1 MRGSRTALEAAA
13 GRRRPAQVCGG
24 GARAGVEDLGRLRA
38 EVLTARGAYYKA
50 LDAYRELDGGASL
63 AAGDRTKLRAHLLEA
78 HEAYE
83 RAQERLHEAVAEHQ
97 RSRG

>member
-1 MRGSRTALEAAA
+1 
-13 GRRRPAQVCGG
+13 
-24 GARAGVEDLGRLRA
+24 VEDLGRLRA